1 MLSDYYEVLGVPRDA
16 TAEQVKKA
24 YRKLAMKYHP
34 DVADDPASAEKF
46 KEIGEAYAVLSDD
59 KKRQM
64 YDLGGDPM
72 RGGGGFGPG
81 GFGGFGPGGAAGFDV
96 GGLFDAMFGA
106 QGSRGPRSRVRKGQD
121 ALVRLNLTLAE
132 AAFGTTK
139 PIRVDTAV
147 ICPTCTGK
155 GAADGTEPVTC
166 GTCHGAGDVQT
177 VQRSFLGDIRTVQ
190 PCPTCRGYGTT
201 IPHPCGECSGEGRVR
216 STRTINVKIPAG
228 VSTGNRVHLDS
239 QGEVGPGG
247 GPSGDLYVE
256 LSVSNHDVF
265 KRDGDNLE
273 MVARLPMTAAALGTE
288 VWIDT
293 LEAYVEG
300 TVEEESRVRLEV
312 PAGTQSGT
320 RLVVT
325 GRGVPRLRGAGRGDL
340 GVTLLVQT
348 PQSLD
353 ETQRDLLR
361 KLAEARGETRP
372 EATVS
377 RGATNKGFFSRLK
390 DAFAD

>member
-46 KEIGEAYAVLSDD
+46 KEIGEAYPVLSVD
-59 KKRQM
+59 KKREM

-132 AAFGTTK
+132 GAFGTTK
-139 PIRVDTAV
+139 PIRVDTAA

-166 GTCHGAGDVQT
+166 TPCHGPARRAGSSRT
-177 VQRSFLGDIRTVQ
+177 TWPTSRAPPRRARSR
-190 PCPTCRGYGTT
+190 R
-201 IPHPCGECSGEGRVR
+201 
-216 STRTINVKIPAG
+216 
-228 VSTGNRVHLDS
+228 
-239 QGEVGPGG
+239 
-247 GPSGDLYVE
+247 
-256 LSVSNHDVF
+256 
-265 KRDGDNLE
+265 
-273 MVARLPMTAAALGTE
+273 
-288 VWIDT
+288 
-293 LEAYVEG
+293 
-300 TVEEESRVRLEV
+300 
-312 PAGTQSGT
+312 
-320 RLVVT
+320 
-325 GRGVPRLRGAGRGDL
+325 
-340 GVTLLVQT
+340 
-348 PQSLD
+348 
-353 ETQRDLLR
+353 
-361 KLAEARGETRP
+361 
-372 EATVS
+372 
-377 RGATNKGFFSRLK
+377 
-390 DAFAD
+390 